1 MRTNLVLLTI
11 CGTIISC
18 SGSKFQTKEQE
29 DAYYDSISIAA
40 TGKTISERARE
51 STDSV
56 LNKIASDVYMDTAGL
71 SKAPVKVIKAVLFK
85 VEYSSY
91 RDIRV
96 TYKNVSKKAVIAI
109 KFRWKGTNAF
119 GDPADMGTS
128 LQEGYGGGFTDD
140 SLRPGRTEVS
150 EWSILSRDGKKVEL
164 AWPYEVVFAD
174 GTKWELG
181 K

>member
-1 MRTNLVLLTI
+1 MKAKLILLTVCI
-11 CGTIISC
+11 ALISC
-18 SGSKFQTKEQE
+18 NGPKTQTKEQE
-29 DAYYDSISIAA
+29 DAYYDSLSIAR

-71 SKAPVKVIKAVLFK
+71 SKGPVKVIKAVLFK
-85 VEYSSY
+85 EEYSSY

-96 TYKNVSKKAVIAI
+96 TYKNVSKKTVAAI

-119 GDPADMGTS
+119 GDPADMGSS

-150 EWSILSRDGKKVEL
+150 EWSILSKDGKKVEL
-164 AWPYEVVFAD
+164 AWAYEVVFAD
-174 GTKWELG
+174 GTKWELE

>member
-1 MRTNLVLLTI
+1 MKANLVLLTV
-11 CGTIISC
+11 CAALISC
-18 SGSKFQTKEQE
+18 GGQKPQTKEQD
-29 DAYYDSISIAA
+29 DAYYDSLSIER

-51 STDSV
+51 STDSL
-56 LNKIASDVYMDTAGL
+56 LNKISSDVYMDTAGL
-71 SKAPVKVIKAVLFK
+71 SKAPVKVIKALLFK
-85 VEYSSY
+85 KEYSSY

-96 TYKNVSKKAVIAI
+96 TYKNVSKKTVTAI

-119 GDPADMGTS
+119 GDPADMGSS

-140 SLRPGRTEVS
+140 SLHPGRTEVS

-164 AWPYEVVFAD
+164 AWAYEVVFSD
-174 GTKWELG
+174 GTKWELE